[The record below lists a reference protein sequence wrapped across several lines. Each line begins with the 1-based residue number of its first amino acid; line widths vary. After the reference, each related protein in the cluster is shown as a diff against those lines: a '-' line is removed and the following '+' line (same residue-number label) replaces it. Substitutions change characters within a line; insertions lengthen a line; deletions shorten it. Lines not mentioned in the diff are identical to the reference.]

1 MSKEAY
7 VTIETAKL
15 LKEHGF
21 EWECN
26 RYYYDGEYYFVTI
39 SDNWNDDTGLVSI
52 PTHQMALAWLRE
64 VHNKHCDIGYD
75 VDSNWFFQ
83 IIDLKE
89 TVECHYTE
97 AKCYHVETEFNT
109 YEEAVEAA
117 CLWALENLI

>member
-26 RYYYDGEYYFVTI
+26 RYYYDGEYYFATI

-64 VHNKHCDIGYD
+64 EHHIFIEIGTSVDLNGNYHFGYTILDNKCKFVGRGYRD
-75 VDSNWFFQ
+75 
-83 IIDLKE
+83 
-89 TVECHYTE
+89 
-97 AKCYHVETEFNT
+97 FNFN
-109 YEEAVEAA
+109 YKDAVEAA
-117 CLWALENLI
+117 CIYVLENLI

>member
-26 RYYYDGEYYFVTI
+26 RYYYDGEYYFATI

-52 PTHQMALAWLRE
+52 PTHQMACAWLRE
-64 VHNKHCDIGYD
+64 VHHIFIEIGTHVDLNGNYNFGYTILDNKCKFVGRGYRD
-75 VDSNWFFQ
+75 FNWNYE
-83 IIDLKE
+83 DA
-89 TVECHYTE
+89 V
-97 AKCYHVETEFNT
+97 
-109 YEEAVEAA
+109 EEACIYV
-117 CLWALENLI
+117 LENLI